1 MKLSF
6 LGAARQ
12 VTGSM
17 YLLEVDDYRILVDCG
32 SNLERSAT
40 NGQVNSNG
48 QSGPVHLNGHAN
60 GQSAPVGIDQTESGL
75 AYTDTPTT
83 LPQMGFFPFEAS
95 SISVVLLTHAH
106 VDHSG
111 NLPNLYREGY
121 EGQVLCTEPTFAL
134 TNVLLKDAAS
144 LNQKRINELN
154 ASKKQRVRDKQAQLQ
169 KDLFLDRQVRDT
181 MENVVAIAFNRK
193 FKIADNIDV
202 TFLPAGHLL
211 GAAHIVLNIVED
223 GELKSIC
230 FSGDI
235 GRRNYPLLVDP
246 SPVPPV
252 DYLVCESTYGN
263 RLHEDMMSAE
273 DALADV
279 IQRTC
284 IDMPGRLIIPSFSVG
299 RTQALLYTLN
309 RLYTERDFP
318 PIKVFS
324 DSPMAFEST
333 KIYLQ
338 HIKMLSGEAKAFYKE
353 NETLFDFENFQ
364 FLESSKASKAV
375 SNYGEPC
382 IIISSSGMVQG
393 GRVEY
398 HVAQNI
404 SNPYSTILIIGYCA
418 EGTLG
423 WRLLNGQQTLSI
435 KGTDHQV
442 LANIEKIDVFSG
454 HGDRNDLLAFV
465 GMQSPETLRR
475 IFLVHGD
482 FTSMEAFRDTL
493 AETGYPQVVIPKKG
507 ETFDL

>member
-1 MKLSF
+1 MKISF

-32 SNLERSAT
+32 SNLERSAST
-40 NGQVNSNG
+40 GQPTSSNG
-48 QSGPVHLNGHAN
+48 QAN
-60 GQSAPVGIDQTESGL
+60 GQSSTEISGPDQTEFGL
-75 AYTDTPTT
+75 AYKDTPAT
-83 LPQMGFFPFEAS
+83 LPQTGFFPFEAS
-95 SISVVLLTHAH
+95 SINVVLLTHAH

-111 NLPNLYREGY
+111 SLPNLYREGY

-134 TNVLLKDAAS
+134 TSVLLKDAAS

-154 ASKKQRVRDKQAQLQ
+154 ASKKQRVKDKQQQMQ
-169 KDLFLDRQVRDT
+169 KDLFLDREVRNT
-181 MENVVAIAFNRK
+181 MENVVAIAFNRR

-202 TFLPAGHLL
+202 TFIPAGHLL

-235 GRRNYPLLVDP
+235 GRKNYPLLVDP
-246 SPVPPV
+246 APVPPV
-252 DYLVCESTYGN
+252 DYLICESTYGN
-263 RLHEDMMSAE
+263 RLHVDMMSAE

-338 HIKMLSGEAKAFYKE
+338 HINMLSGEAKAFYKE
-353 NETLFDFENFQ
+353 HEALFDFENFE
-364 FLESSKASKAV
+364 FLESSKASKAA

-435 KGTDHQV
+435 KGKDHQV

-454 HGDRNDLLAFV
+454 HGDRNDLLNFV
-465 GMQSPETLRR
+465 GMQSPETLKR
-475 IFLVHGD
+475 IFLIHGD
-482 FTSMEAFRDTL
+482 YSSMEAFRDTL

-507 ETFDL
+507 ESFDL